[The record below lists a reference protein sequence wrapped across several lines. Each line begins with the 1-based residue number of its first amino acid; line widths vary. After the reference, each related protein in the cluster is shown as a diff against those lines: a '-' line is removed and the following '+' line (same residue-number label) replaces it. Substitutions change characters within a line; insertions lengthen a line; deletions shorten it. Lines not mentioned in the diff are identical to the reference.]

1 MAKILISSIARL
13 ASFALAV
20 ALLCLQ
26 VIPVAAIEPKAGAK
40 CPGPNATASF
50 AGFDWK
56 CVKKGKK
63 FVWQMTGPQK
73 KKTVS
78 IYTWI
83 PKDNLVTAA
92 IQRRISTLRQADK
105 SLSINANIEA
115 EGTIPA
121 DALKSIRDQHDYMIQ
136 AYPEVFPSYNNR
148 IFIYQTAAWARAK
161 AVENKCPV
169 PGVVESPPAESPH
182 SEAVPCEFDT
192 TKTSIGSFMNW
203 SSFKKFDAVPS
214 RSVGGL
220 DEWAN
225 QFGQEGGGSSIQ
237 SFYNKSRQ
245 FGNYNPLPAWYE
257 QGGQDMF
264 TSIALAV
271 QSRKWRQAS
280 LSSGQANNCNGY
292 DIANTEFYG
301 PGTKGCEYDLGAIA
315 NELLIALY
323 GFDGP
328 IAWFKAISLEPRK
341 SPNEITAAWRS
352 SFKEVYGL
360 ELSQFYSWANAYG
373 KYMVSDG
380 KSKFPSA
387 LVTRLEA
394 VGR

>member
-1 MAKILISSIARL
+1 M
-13 ASFALAV
+13 ASFLSKPIAQLTSFTLATL
-20 ALLCLQ
+20 LLCSH
-26 VIPVAAIEPKAGAK
+26 VVPVAAMEPKAGAR
-40 CPGPNATASF
+40 CPGPKATASF
-50 AGFDWK
+50 AGYNWK
-56 CVKKGKK
+56 CVKKGKSY
-63 FVWQMTGPQK
+63 VWQMSGPQK
-73 KKTVS
+73 QKTNS

-92 IQRRISTLRQADK
+92 IQRRIATLRQADK
-105 SLSINANIEA
+105 RLLITANIEA
-115 EGTIPA
+115 EGNIPA
-121 DALKSIRDQHDYMIQ
+121 DALKSIRDQHDYIIQ
-136 AYPEVFPSYNNR
+136 AYPEVFESYNNR
-148 IFIYQTAAWARAK
+148 IFIYQTSLWARMMA
-161 AVENKCPV
+161 AENKCPV
-169 PGVVESPPAESPH
+169 PSVVENPPAESPH
-182 SEAVPCEFDT
+182 SEAVFCQFDS
-192 TKTSIGSFMNW
+192 TKISIGSFLNW
-203 SSFKKFDAVPS
+203 SSFKQYDAAVA
-214 RSVGGL
+214 RNVGGF

-225 QFGQEGGGSSIQ
+225 QFAQEGGGSSIQ

-264 TSIALAV
+264 TSIALAI

-280 LSSGQANNCNGY
+280 LSAGEARNCNGY

-301 PGTKGCEYDLGAIA
+301 PGTKWCEYDLGAIA

-328 IAWFKAISLEPRK
+328 IAWFRAISLESRR
-341 SPNEITAAWRS
+341 SQNEITTAWRS

-373 KYMVSDG
+373 RYMVSNG
-380 KSKFPSA
+380 KVKLPSS
-387 LVTRLEA
+387 LVKKLEA